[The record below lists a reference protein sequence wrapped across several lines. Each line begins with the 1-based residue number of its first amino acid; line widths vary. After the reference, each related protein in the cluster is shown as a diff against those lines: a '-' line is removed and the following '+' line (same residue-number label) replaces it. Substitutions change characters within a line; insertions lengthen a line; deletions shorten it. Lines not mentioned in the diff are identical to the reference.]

1 MEPPKRKRPEKP
13 DGQTPASL
21 EPGFEES
28 GQAGQE
34 QREPPTKVS
43 KGSAAGGS
51 EGAAKENVT
60 QEGKQSSNWPHKVPV
75 DVEEELGD
83 EEDEVDEGGEGKTD
97 EGEAYG
103 EPGEDYNVGDVEGEE
118 EEEEGDNADEV
129 ELLDE
134 EQAGNNEAD
143 DKDLENQLERELGR
157 DTEDDMRDDTN
168 EDTPLGDEQDQPDE
182 TTTNGP
188 KVQRTVEQ
196 FGRTPLHGT
205 CVAEKPLT
213 ATPDTLLAMLLD
225 AMLKSRPI
233 SHDLSQQAVKKVLD
247 EGYHNIQT
255 LGNSSWEDRT
265 GVLRDGG
272 YNRYREQGATNLGE
286 AAQFIREKY
295 NGDLNNLLESA
306 HHDRGEVRN
315 RVKELK
321 GLGDMGVDLFFN
333 NVQSVWPEIA
343 PFLDQRSLQT
353 AEQVG
358 IGRDLNSIFEELE
371 GDALQMSRLAN
382 GLSTARRIVNI
393 AVGVI
398 MVLGGIAQFFPPS
411 MGSIIVGAYVIVF
424 GLLVGGLE
432 FLPTVPDYVYRYASF
447 LFSFLGRGAFYIFV
461 GSIMLHGHVLRY
473 IAGSLVGFVGVGY
486 LALEFVPSIE
496 PPSNMRESDQGWG
509 AEQV

>member
-1 MEPPKRKRPEKP
+1 MKYKPPVVEEETSDTETMEPPKRKRPEKP

-28 GQAGQE
+28 AQAGQE
-34 QREPPTKVS
+34 QREPPAKVS
-43 KGSAAGGS
+43 KAATAGGS
-51 EGAAKENVT
+51 EGAAKGKET
-60 QEGKQSSNWPHKVPV
+60 EEGAKPSNWPHNVPV
-75 DVEEELGD
+75 EVEEDLGD
-83 EEDEVDEGGEGKTD
+83 EEDEVDEGGEAEA
-97 EGEAYG
+97 EGETFG
-103 EPGEDYNVGDVEGEE
+103 EPDEDYDVGDVEGEE
-118 EEEEGDNADEV
+118 EGEEEEEEDNNADEV

-134 EQAGNNEAD
+134 EQAGNNDAD
-143 DKDLENQLERELGR
+143 DEDLENQLERELGR
-157 DTEDDMRDDTN
+157 DADDDMRDDTN
-168 EDTPLGDEQDQPDE
+168 EDTSLGDQQDQPDE
-182 TTTNGP
+182 TATNGP
-188 KVQRTVEQ
+188 KVQQTVEQ

-205 CVAEKPLT
+205 ALAEKPLS

-233 SHDLSQQAVKKVLD
+233 SHDLSQRAVKKLVD

-255 LGNSSWEDRT
+255 LGDSSWDERT

-295 NGDLNNLLESA
+295 GMSTTHFLNPSISRPLQLTGVDGDLNNLLESA
-306 HHDRGEVRN
+306 HHDRGEVRD

-371 GDALQMSRLAN
+371 GDAMQMSRLAN
-382 GLSTARRIVNI
+382 GLSTVRLEKRQDA
-393 AVGVI
+393 
-398 MVLGGIAQFFPPS
+398 L
-411 MGSIIVGAYVIVF
+411 MG
-424 GLLVGGLE
+424 
-432 FLPTVPDYVYRYASF
+432 
-447 LFSFLGRGAFYIFV
+447 
-461 GSIMLHGHVLRY
+461 M
-473 IAGSLVGFVGVGY
+473 
-486 LALEFVPSIE
+486 
-496 PPSNMRESDQGWG
+496 
-509 AEQV
+509 

>member
-1 MEPPKRKRPEKP
+1 MRYHPPVVEEETSDTENMEPPKRKRPEKP

-21 EPGFEES
+21 EPDFEES

-34 QREPPTKVS
+34 QREPPAKVS

-51 EGAAKENVT
+51 EGAAGEKKTE
-60 QEGKQSSNWPHKVPV
+60 EEKKPSNWPHKVPV
-75 DVEEELGD
+75 DVEEDLGD
-83 EEDEVDEGGEGKTD
+83 EEDEVDEGGGGEA
-97 EGEAYG
+97 EAYG
-103 EPGEDYNVGDVEGEE
+103 DPGEDYEVGDVEGEE
-118 EEEEGDNADEV
+118 EEEEKEEEGENADEV

-134 EQAGNNEAD
+134 EQPGNNDVD

-182 TTTNGP
+182 ASTNGP

-205 CVAEKPLT
+205 SLAEKPLT

-233 SHDLSQQAVKKVLD
+233 SHDLSQRAVKKVLD
-247 EGYHNIQT
+247 EGYHDIQT
-255 LGNSSWEDRT
+255 LGDSSWEDRT

-295 NGDLNNLLESA
+295 DGDLNNLLESA
-306 HHDRGEVRN
+306 HHDRGEVRD

-371 GDALQMSRLAN
+371 GDAMQMSRLAN
-382 GLSTARRIVNI
+382 GLSTIRLEKRQDA
-393 AVGVI
+393 
-398 MVLGGIAQFFPPS
+398 L
-411 MGSIIVGAYVIVF
+411 MG
-424 GLLVGGLE
+424 L
-432 FLPTVPDYVYRYASF
+432 
-447 LFSFLGRGAFYIFV
+447 
-461 GSIMLHGHVLRY
+461 
-473 IAGSLVGFVGVGY
+473 
-486 LALEFVPSIE
+486 
-496 PPSNMRESDQGWG
+496 
-509 AEQV
+509 